1 LFNYKTITTSGKI
14 LPELQKEINNMKTT
28 QYFFLLGAVI
38 ELIAGVALLAVY
50 NNSLGYM
57 GLIASAMMMAFIPL
71 SKLAE

>member
-1 LFNYKTITTSGKI
+1 
-14 LPELQKEINNMKTT
+14 MKTT

-57 GLIASAMMMAFIPL
+57 GLIASVMMMAFIPL
-71 SKLAE
+71 VNYME